1 MELFTAQ
8 QIQSLNELELLVYRY
23 INEHPNTVP
32 FMRIRE
38 LAAEAHVSTTTVLH
52 FCKKMGCD
60 GYAQFKW
67 KLKEQAGTN
76 QETHLP
82 DTLNELQN
90 FLWRV
95 GTPEYDAAL
104 DEAAGLIA
112 RAERVFL
119 VGIGNSGSM
128 AEYGARYL
136 SNLGKFA
143 LSVTDPFYPVT
154 VTPNVTMTAVLLSVS
169 GETVQILHLA
179 QQFKARGCSLIAV
192 TASKHFKCN
201 TFIAM
206 WCCLALVN
214 SDWGAI
220 AARIASG
227 ETVKFLAFPMS
238 QTTYTSTVLPP
249 LFLVLVLSYLER
261 WLNKHLPDIIKALAV
276 PFICTVIM
284 VPLTILVIGPVS
296 DMLATGIANAY
307 NFLVNTVPALA
318 AILVGGIWQVFVIF
332 GVHWGVTPMC
342 LANFANYGCDS
353 FQAFQT
359 CAVIAQAAA
368 CFGVFLKT
376 KKSDIKNVSLS
387 AGLTGIFGITE
398 PAIYGVTLRLKK
410 PFVCG
415 CVGGAIGALIIS
427 FFNTKYYVYAGLPG
441 LLTTVNAMSDANPS
455 SFTGM
460 MIGVLATIIVTII
473 LVQIVGCDE
482 KEPKNN

>member
-1 MELFTAQ
+1 MYLEAVFRFYVLLNHFVGHFFFGLVRFGSFSNTIYRNLALALSKLHINVDITVGFFVGQKNYRLMELFTAQ

-179 QQFKARGCSLIAV
+179 QQFKARGCSLIAITSSPQSTLAKMADMTLPYYT
-192 TASKHFKCN
+192 TARRVGSEKYDL
-201 TFIAM
+201 TSQM
-206 WCCLALVN
+206 PAL
-214 SDWGAI
+214 
-220 AARIASG
+220 
-227 ETVKFLAFPMS
+227 
-238 QTTYTSTVLPP
+238 
-249 LFLVLVLSYLER
+249 YLLE
-261 WLNKHLPDIIKALAV
+261 ALAHRV
-276 PFICTVIM
+276 
-284 VPLTILVIGPVS
+284 
-296 DMLATGIANAY
+296 Y
-307 NFLVNTVPALA
+307 N
-318 AILVGGIWQVFVIF
+318 
-332 GVHWGVTPMC
+332 
-342 LANFANYGCDS
+342 
-353 FQAFQT
+353 
-359 CAVIAQAAA
+359 
-368 CFGVFLKT
+368 
-376 KKSDIKNVSLS
+376 
-387 AGLTGIFGITE
+387 
-398 PAIYGVTLRLKK
+398 RL
-410 PFVCG
+410 
-415 CVGGAIGALIIS
+415 L
-427 FFNTKYYVYAGLPG
+427 
-441 LLTTVNAMSDANPS
+441 
-455 SFTGM
+455 
-460 MIGVLATIIVTII
+460 
-473 LVQIVGCDE
+473 E
-482 KEPKNN
+482 

>member
-38 LAAEAHVSTTTVLH
+38 LATEAHVSTTTVLH

-179 QQFKARGCSLIAV
+179 QQFKARGCSLIAITSSPQSTLAKMADMTLPYYT
-192 TASKHFKCN
+192 TA
-201 TFIAM
+201 
-206 WCCLALVN
+206 
-214 SDWGAI
+214 
-220 AARIASG
+220 R
-227 ETVKFLAFPMS
+227 
-238 QTTYTSTVLPP
+238 
-249 LFLVLVLSYLER
+249 R
-261 WLNKHLPDIIKALAV
+261 
-276 PFICTVIM
+276 
-284 VPLTILVIGPVS
+284 
-296 DMLATGIANAY
+296 
-307 NFLVNTVPALA
+307 
-318 AILVGGIWQVFVIF
+318 
-332 GVHWGVTPMC
+332 
-342 LANFANYGCDS
+342 
-353 FQAFQT
+353 
-359 CAVIAQAAA
+359 
-368 CFGVFLKT
+368 
-376 KKSDIKNVSLS
+376 
-387 AGLTGIFGITE
+387 
-398 PAIYGVTLRLKK
+398 
-410 PFVCG
+410 
-415 CVGGAIGALIIS
+415 VGGAIGALIIS

-460 MIGVLATIIVTII
+460 MIGVAATIIVTII